1 MLASIGFSARL
12 RYNKRF
18 YQVTL
23 EKLARSKNI
32 EYKRRMIKTWNEIA
46 PRYHKRWAGKSA
58 GPFQSTQKLVSMA
71 KLRRGNLVLDL
82 ACGTGAVT
90 RQVVDKIGKTGHV
103 VGVDSSQTA
112 LAIAKKSIK
121 NKNVDFAMLD
131 AENFGF
137 DQKFDVITC
146 QYALF
151 FFPNATKA
159 LANIRK
165 SLKKNGTL
173 ALAVH
178 GAGDTVPYFS
188 SILDSVQ
195 KFIPDYIPSGA
206 PDLDRFGT
214 KPNLKKAIVQAGFTS
229 VVIKE
234 HKFWYSPGS
243 FSKYWS
249 DYNKYLAKPLREKLD
264 KLSPKQKTELRQA
277 VLQKT
282 IPYTKNGMIKFP
294 WKVLVLSAKNP

>member
-1 MLASIGFSARL
+1 
-12 RYNKRF
+12 
-18 YQVTL
+18 
-23 EKLARSKNI
+23 
-32 EYKRRMIKTWNEIA
+32 MIKTWNEIA
-46 PRYHKRWAGKSA
+46 PRYHKRWAKKPT
-58 GPFQSTQKLVSMA
+58 GPFQSTQKLVAMA
-71 KLRRGNLVLDL
+71 KLHRSDLVLDL

-90 RQVVDKIGKTGHV
+90 RQILGKIGKSGHV
-103 VGVDSSQTA
+103 VGIDSSQTA
-112 LAIAKKSIK
+112 LSIAKKSIK
-121 NKNVDFAMLD
+121 SKNADFVILD

-137 DQKFDVITC
+137 AKKFDVITC

-151 FFPNATKA
+151 FFPNAKKA
-159 LANIRK
+159 LANIKK

-214 KPNLKKAIVQAGFTS
+214 KTNLKSAITQAGFTD
-229 VVIKE
+229 VVIQE
-234 HKFWYSPGS
+234 HRFWYSPGT

-249 DYNKYLAKPLREKLD
+249 DYLRYLAKPLREKLD
-264 KLSPKQKTELRQA
+264 KLSPKQRSELRKSI
-277 VLQKT
+277 LEKT
-282 IPYTKNGMIKFP
+282 KPYTKDGIINFP
-294 WKVLVLSAKNP
+294 WKVLVLSAKS

>member
-1 MLASIGFSARL
+1 LVS
-12 RYNKRF
+12 Y
-18 YQVTL
+18 
-23 EKLARSKNI
+23 KNI
-32 EYKRRMIKTWNEIA
+32 EYKKRMIKTWNEIA
-46 PRYHKRWAGKSA
+46 PRYHKRWAGKST
-58 GPFQSTQKLVSMA
+58 GPFQSTQKLISIA
-71 KLRRGNLVLDL
+71 KLHRGDLVLDL

-90 RQVVDKIGKTGHV
+90 RQIVGKIGKSGHV
-103 VGVDSSQTA
+103 IGLDSSHVA
-112 LAIAKKSIK
+112 LAIAKKSVK
-121 NKNVDFAMLD
+121 GKNVDFAIFD

-137 DQKFDVITC
+137 GQKFDVITC

-159 LANIRK
+159 LANIKK

-195 KFIPDYIPSGA
+195 KFIPDYIPTGA

-214 KPNLKKAIVQAGFTS
+214 RQNLRKVIRFSGFSNVIVQ
-229 VVIKE
+229 E
-234 HKFWYSPGS
+234 YKFWYSPGS

-249 DYNKYLAKPLREKLD
+249 DYNKYLAKPLKEKLD
-264 KLSPKQKTELRQA
+264 KLDPKQRAELRKA

-282 IPYTKNGMIKFP
+282 IPYTKKGIIKFP

>member
-1 MLASIGFSARL
+1 
-12 RYNKRF
+12 
-18 YQVTL
+18 
-23 EKLARSKNI
+23 
-32 EYKRRMIKTWNEIA
+32 MIKIWNEIA
-46 PRYHKRWAGKSA
+46 PRYHKRWAGKDT
-58 GPFQSTQKLVSMA
+58 GPFQSTQKLVSVA
-71 KLRRGNLVLDL
+71 KLRRGDLVLDL

-90 RQVVDKIGKTGHV
+90 RQIVGKIGKSGHV
-103 VGVDSSQTA
+103 IGADSSRAA
-112 LAIAKKSIK
+112 LAIAKKSVK
-121 NKNVDFAMLD
+121 SKNVDFAILD

-137 DQKFDVITC
+137 GRKFDVITC

-151 FFPNATKA
+151 FFPNATRA

-188 SILDSVQ
+188 SILDPVQ
-195 KFIPDYIPSGA
+195 KFIPDYLPSGA

-214 KPNLKKAIVQAGFTS
+214 KPHLKKTIMQAGFTN
-229 VVIKE
+229 VLVRE
-234 HKFWYSPGS
+234 YKFWYSPWS

-249 DYNKYLAKPLREKLD
+249 DYNKYLAKPLREKLG
-264 KLSPKQKTELRQA
+264 KLSTKQKAELRKA

-282 IPYTKNGMIKFP
+282 IPYTKNGIIRFP